1 MNQGFHVSIKE
12 LRAIALDAAVGFLQT
27 AKDPDHTTTHLFR
40 MLKHIDSSELSQRGF
55 MDLVHETDHQLNLN
69 DRYDPTWPSPEERR
83 SAPPASLAACLQRRL
98 DAEQLE
104 ELPPSVSESHED
116 WEYLANRLRRTHD
129 FHHLVLGLPDTV
141 AGEAVAS
148 AYYACRYRSPGAL
161 AVMTTW
167 IAHGLIQPAENQLI
181 WRCVEFGIQL
191 AQELPI
197 SLLSV
202 RWEEHWD
209 RSLITWREQLGLTT
223 LLARSPLVAC
233 QSQWLPA
240 SSSDHIQGAR
250 KDQ

>member
-1 MNQGFHVSIKE
+1 MAIKE
-12 LRAIALDAAVGFLQT
+12 FRAIALDAAVGFLQT
-27 AKDPDHTTTHLFR
+27 AKDPDHTTNHLFR

-55 MDLVHETDHQLNLN
+55 MDLARESDHQLILK
-69 DRYDPTWPSPEERR
+69 DRYDPKWPSPAERR

-98 DAEQLE
+98 DAEHLE
-104 ELPPSVSESHED
+104 ELPPSVSETNED

-129 FHHLVLGLPDTV
+129 FHHLVFGLPDTV

-148 AYYACRYRSPGAL
+148 AYYARRYRSPGAL

-202 RWEEHWD
+202 RWEEQWD
-209 RSLITWREQLGLTT
+209 QSLMAWREQLGVSR
-223 LLARSPLVAC
+223 LLERSPLVEH
-233 QSQWLPA
+233 QSQWLPVSA
-240 SSSDHIQGAR
+240 P
-250 KDQ
+250 